1 MRKGFIA
8 LYTAT
13 AFAGI
18 LAVCVSQA
26 SAGWFSRQH
35 PRRAEI
41 DRREEHQQERI
52 RRGLR
57 NGSLSPAEA
66 QDLENQERAIRR
78 QEHEEVRANGGSV
91 TKHQAQQLNHEE
103 DMLNREIHHDNHN

>member
-52 RRGLR
+52 GRGLR
-57 NGSLSPAEA
+57 TGSLSPAEA
-66 QDLENQERAIRR
+66 QSLESQERTIQH
-78 QEHEEVRANGGSV
+78 QEHEEVRANGGSL
-91 TKHQAQQLNHEE
+91 TKHQAQQLNREE
-103 DMLNREIHHDNHN
+103 DMLSREIHHDTHN